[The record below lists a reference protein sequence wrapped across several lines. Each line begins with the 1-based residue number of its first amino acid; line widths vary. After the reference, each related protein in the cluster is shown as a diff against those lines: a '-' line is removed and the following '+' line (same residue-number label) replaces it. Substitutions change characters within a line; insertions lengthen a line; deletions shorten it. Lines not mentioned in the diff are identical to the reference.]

1 MTTSATAWDSAATR
15 RFLLGPVAAGSD
27 QLLTTTP
34 ALPSVGSKLGVM
46 VLSRDFLAV
55 G

>member
-27 QLLTTTP
+27 QLLTTP